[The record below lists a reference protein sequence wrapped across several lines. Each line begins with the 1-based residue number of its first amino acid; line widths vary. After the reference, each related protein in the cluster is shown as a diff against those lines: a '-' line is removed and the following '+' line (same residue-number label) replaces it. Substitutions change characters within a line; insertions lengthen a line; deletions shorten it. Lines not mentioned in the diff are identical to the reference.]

1 MPDEKEILES
11 GKTDVATETSE
22 QQQQVEE
29 EVKKVEES
37 TSGEESTALP
47 EVLSD
52 DAEIEDFDKKLEELK
67 KSVQIKSED
76 NEELS
81 QKEEDKPS
89 AIVEEDKTKAKS
101 TIKIDNAYIES
112 QPENIRG
119 ILQGMKG
126 KREFIEIDSQI
137 AKNYIYSQLHIKDLE
152 SKQEDLSKSPTFD
165 KIKTSDDDKTFIDD
179 LTHQKLKVMF
189 PNLPDTAE
197 DIKQFEADLMVDDP
211 REFQKYLSSEQKIRE
226 DVENNRKKEIYMKQ
240 NQNELA
246 EKAVQKA
253 QAMFLESLVN
263 EGIVEPDKLLKTNK
277 IDFSTFDEKGTNQAL
292 TDLIWD
298 ASIPLPVPVRKFGGN
313 GDPMDFSDKN
323 ASYLIDPSLLMMRAK
338 YKYGPAIIKSHIQ
351 SISQKSYEDGLK
363 KRIEK
368 ENSINPSASISGS
381 ATLEAKKKDSPIISG
396 DDQTIEEMEANLEK
410 IKEKVRNKMKQ

>member
-126 KREFIEIDSQI
+126 KREFI
-137 AKNYIYSQLHIKDLE
+137 
-152 SKQEDLSKSPTFD
+152 
-165 KIKTSDDDKTFIDD
+165 
-179 LTHQKLKVMF
+179 
-189 PNLPDTAE
+189 
-197 DIKQFEADLMVDDP
+197 
-211 REFQKYLSSEQKIRE
+211 
-226 DVENNRKKEIYMKQ
+226 
-240 NQNELA
+240 
-246 EKAVQKA
+246 
-253 QAMFLESLVN
+253 
-263 EGIVEPDKLLKTNK
+263 
-277 IDFSTFDEKGTNQAL
+277 
-292 TDLIWD
+292 
-298 ASIPLPVPVRKFGGN
+298 
-313 GDPMDFSDKN
+313 
-323 ASYLIDPSLLMMRAK
+323 
-338 YKYGPAIIKSHIQ
+338 
-351 SISQKSYEDGLK
+351 
-363 KRIEK
+363 
-368 ENSINPSASISGS
+368 
-381 ATLEAKKKDSPIISG
+381 
-396 DDQTIEEMEANLEK
+396 
-410 IKEKVRNKMKQ
+410 